1 MVAVAQFYGSMVVL
15 MLPLLCCVGIG
26 LYWGR
31 SSHPFGGAFA
41 TTLVTTV
48 TTPALVFHTFVTTHL
63 DDRALADIAAASV
76 LALLLCA
83 VAGAGLLRLA
93 GLPVRKLLPTATLP
107 NAGNLG
113 LPISHL
119 AFGDAGLSVAVAFFA
134 INSFITHTVGVRMV
148 AQAGA
153 RAHAWRSPVLLAALA
168 AVALRVLGVPVPAW
182 LIETSDML
190 GAVTVPLMLISL
202 GHALAVIPSKGL
214 RGGAVVAVARLGAG
228 LVAGYAVVH
237 ALGMP
242 PDLAGALALQM
253 AMPCA
258 VVSYMYAQRYTDMG
272 DTAAGAVLVSTV
284 VFLVLAPLLVW
295 MVQP

>member
-1 MVAVAQFYGSMVVL
+1 MGVVAQVYWSVAVL
-15 MLPLLCCVGIG
+15 MAPLLFCVGIG
-26 LYWGR
+26 LYWGKR
-31 SSHPFGGAFA
+31 NHPFGGAFA
-41 TTLVTTV
+41 TTLVTSV
-48 TTPALVFHTFVTTHL
+48 TTPALVFNTFVTTHL
-63 DDRALADIAAASV
+63 DDRALADIAGATL

-83 VAGAGLLRLA
+83 VACAGLLRVA
-93 GLPVRKLLPTATLP
+93 GLPVRKLLPTAALP

-134 INSFITHTVGVRMV
+134 INSFVTHTVGVRCL
-148 AQAGA
+148 AEGGT
-153 RAHAWRSPVLLAALA
+153 RGGAWRNPVMLAALA
-168 AVALRVLGVPVPAW
+168 AVALRLLHVPVPAW
-182 LIETSDML
+182 MIEASDML

-202 GHALAVIPSKGL
+202 GHALAVIPSTGL
-214 RGGAVVAVARLGAG
+214 RGGTWVAAMRLAVG
-228 LVAGYAVVH
+228 LLAGYGVVY
-237 ALGMP
+237 ALRLP
-242 PDLAGALALQM
+242 PDLGGALALQM

-295 MVQP
+295 LARP